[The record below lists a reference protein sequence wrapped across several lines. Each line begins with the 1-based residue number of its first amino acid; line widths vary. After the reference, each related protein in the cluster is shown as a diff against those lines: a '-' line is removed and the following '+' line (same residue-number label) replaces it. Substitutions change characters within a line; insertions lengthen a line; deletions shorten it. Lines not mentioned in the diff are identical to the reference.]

1 MPLPIKRIRRVTADD
16 ALGALIATSAVTKEI
31 ADIMQ
36 FPPAQAAAGILL
48 LVFQTIQ
55 KIQSNKEECYRLA
68 RRCLSMLIDI
78 RDHMSDQW
86 ETAPPS
92 LLKAIAKF
100 EETLESIYTFMKQEA
115 EQKWGSR
122 LIRKNTIEIAMKQH
136 HTALDDAVRSFQIAA
151 LINIQLSLGDGTSRS
166 KSSTSTVA
174 ISSSVV
180 SSGDEQLRESTHALN
195 TTEEATPE
203 IVSDLDHM
211 CSSPVPGSETFTIG
225 EQQGSSS
232 TMPEFELI
240 RRTISEDESA
250 TFPVSSDVEEEL
262 TLTEHHGFNRYH
274 QSQFLMKG
282 KSRIKSGW
290 WAGGVEGDIEGRR
303 AIMLRYESPAMKVDL
318 SVGTQS
324 SAPHT
329 ICQQRWIRDVK
340 ILQNLYHPNLPQ
352 MIGYSNEET
361 PTPFILLANV
371 QTRLPQAM
379 LLDAIKNANLA
390 RCAQMLLR
398 FVSSAYVIDYKGI
411 FDVPRIQYQDT
422 LDAALY
428 LQRQMNLSDSKL
440 QDYVEHAD
448 FRIDAEQTVV
458 MGLPPPEVDNIQSWR
473 NYGLAHSIRGIYLK
487 LLPNGG
493 YAKEPV
499 DSRDDVVSEERQRK
513 LSHLV
518 LLARTLLPGSDNLT
532 VVKERIQRV
541 LCAEDEEDEE
551 ADVSTTLT
559 LRQIRKAAFAVDA
572 PHQAWHRNTVPP
584 SKYSIGDLGYLPKG
598 SDDWEDFVVCC
609 NVFQDNSFNC
619 ATSNHVTG
627 RQGQWVNRIYQQ
639 QDMSPFELPGD
650 INGWSVV
657 VTPELECDIYVIH
670 EKMVVQVNAAW
681 DYLLDNGCTL
691 AKQYGV
697 APEELILVTRVGTEQ
712 RFRVRDLRK
721 IQYWPSSVGA
731 QPHSHMPHHTF
742 PFQHH
747 GYGQM
752 PAGGP
757 QRVPVYGQDISPK
770 IFYLFTSGD
779 KDFPSHFTERPLPAP
794 TQKDEKPP
802 ELNASI
808 TKCFAY
814 LNAKYGFL
822 DYVQLHSE
830 DFDD

>member
-1 MPLPIKRIRRVTADD
+1 MPLPIKRIRKVTADD

-78 RDHMSDQW
+78 RDHMSDHW

-92 LLKAIAKF
+92 LLKAITKF
-100 EETLESIYTFMKQEA
+100 EETLESIHKFMKQEA

-122 LIRKNTIEIAMKQH
+122 LMRKNTIEIAMKQH

-151 LINIQLSLGDGTSRS
+151 LINIQLSLGDASRS
-166 KSSTSTVA
+166 KSSPNAVDM
-174 ISSSVV
+174 
-180 SSGDEQLRESTHALN
+180 SSGGGPSNAVQLRQPTLPLYTAEESSRA
-195 TTEEATPE
+195 
-203 IVSDLDHM
+203 IVSDLDQM
-211 CSSPVPGSETFTIG
+211 CSSPVPGSAVSEQFTIVEPTRSG
-225 EQQGSSS
+225 S
-232 TMPEFELI
+232 TMSDFELI
-240 RRTISEDESA
+240 RRTISADEPTSIE
-250 TFPVSSDVEEEL
+250 TSSDIEEEL
-262 TLTEHHGFNRYH
+262 ILTEHHGFNRYH

-290 WAGGVEGDIEGRR
+290 WAGGIEGAIEGRR
-303 AIMLRYESPAMKVDL
+303 AIMLQYESTSMK
-318 SVGTQS
+318 
-324 SAPHT
+324 
-329 ICQQRWIRDVK
+329 RWIRDVK

-352 MIGYSNEET
+352 MIGYSNDET
-361 PTPFILLANV
+361 PTPFILLANA

-379 LLDAIKNANLA
+379 LLDAIKNVSLA
-390 RCAQMLLR
+390 RCTQMLLR
-398 FVSSAYVIDYKGI
+398 F
-411 FDVPRIQYQDT
+411 YQDT

-440 QDYVEHAD
+440 QDYVERAD
-448 FRIDAEQTVV
+448 FRIDSEHTVV

-473 NYGLAHSIRGIYLK
+473 NYGLAHSIRSIYLK

-493 YAKEPV
+493 NVREPI
-499 DSRDDVVSEERQRK
+499 DTRDKDVSEERQRK

-518 LLARTLLPGSDNLT
+518 VLARALLPESDNLT
-532 VVKERIQRV
+532 VVKERVQRV

-551 ADVSTTLT
+551 ADASSMT
-559 LRQIRKAAFAVDA
+559 LRQIRKAAFAVGA
-572 PHQAWHRNTVPP
+572 QQQAWFRNTVPP
-584 SKYSIGDLGYLPKG
+584 SKYSVGDLGYLPKG
-598 SDDWEDFVVCC
+598 SDDWDDFVVCC
-609 NVFQDNSFNC
+609 NVFHDNGFDC
-619 ATSNHVTG
+619 TTSSHVTG
-627 RQGQWVNRIYQQ
+627 RQGAWVNRIYQQ

-657 VTPELECDIYVIH
+657 VTPESESDIYIIH
-670 EKMVVQVNAAW
+670 EMMMSQVNAAW
-681 DYLLDNGCTL
+681 NFLLDSGRSL

-731 QPHSHMPHHTF
+731 QPHSHMPHHS

-747 GYGQM
+747 GFGQM
-752 PAGGP
+752 PNGGP
-757 QRVPVYGQDISPK
+757 QRAPVYGQDLSPK
-770 IFYLFTSGD
+770 IFYLFTSSD
-779 KDFPSHFTERPLPAP
+779 KDYQSHFSQRPMPAP
-794 TQKDEKPP
+794 MQKDEKPP
-802 ELNASI
+802 ELDASI
-808 TKCFAY
+808 VKCFAY

-822 DYVQLHSE
+822 DYVQLHAE
-830 DFDD
+830 DFED

>member
-68 RRCLSMLIDI
+68 RRCLSMLVDI

-92 LLKAIAKF
+92 LLKAVTKF
-100 EETLESIYTFMKQEA
+100 EETLESIHKFMKQEA

-122 LIRKNTIEIAMKQH
+122 LMRKNTIEIAMKQY

-151 LINIQLSLGDGTSRS
+151 LINIQLSLGDASRS
-166 KSSTSTVA
+166 KSSTNTVA

-180 SSGDEQLRESTHALN
+180 HDDDAQLREPTLPLY
-195 TTEEATPE
+195 TTEEASRA
-203 IVSDLDHM
+203 IVSDLDQM
-211 CSSPVPGSETFTIG
+211 CSSPVPGSAASESFPII
-225 EQQGSSS
+225 ERQEPSS
-232 TMPEFELI
+232 TMSDFELI

-250 TFPVSSDVEEEL
+250 SIPASSDIEEEL

-303 AIMLRYESPAMKVDL
+303 GIMLRYEGTAMK
-318 SVGTQS
+318 
-324 SAPHT
+324 
-329 ICQQRWIRDVK
+329 RWIRDVK

-352 MIGYSNEET
+352 MIGYSNDET
-361 PTPFILLANV
+361 PTPFIVLANV

-379 LLDAIKNANLA
+379 LLDAIKNASLA
-390 RCAQMLLR
+390 QCAQILLR
-398 FVSSAYVIDYKGI
+398 F
-411 FDVPRIQYQDT
+411 YQDT

-458 MGLPPPEVDNIQSWR
+458 MGLPPPEVDSIQSWR

-493 YAKEPV
+493 YATEPV
-499 DSRDDVVSEERQRK
+499 DSREKDVSEERQRK

-518 LLARTLLPGSDNLT
+518 VLARALLPGSDNLT
-532 VVKERIQRV
+532 VVKERVQRV

-551 ADVSTTLT
+551 ADASILT
-559 LRQIRKAAFAVDA
+559 LRQIRKAAFAVGA
-572 PHQAWHRNTVPP
+572 HQQAWHRNTVPP
-584 SKYSIGDLGYLPKG
+584 SKYSVGDLGYLPKG
-598 SDDWEDFVVCC
+598 SNDWEDFVLCC
-609 NVFQDNSFNC
+609 NVFQGNGFDC
-619 ATSNHVTG
+619 ATSSHVTG
-627 RQGQWVNRIYQQ
+627 RQGQWVDRIYQQ

-657 VTPELECDIYVIH
+657 VTPESESDIYIIH
-670 EKMVVQVNAAW
+670 EKMVTQVNAAW
-681 DYLLDNGCTL
+681 NHLLDSGRTL

-712 RFRVRDLRK
+712 RFRVRDLRQ
-721 IQYWPSSVGA
+721 IQYWPTSVHA
-731 QPHSHMPHHTF
+731 QPHSHMHHQSF

-747 GYGQM
+747 GYGQKPM
-752 PAGGP
+752 GGP
-757 QRVPVYGQDISPK
+757 QRVPVYGQDLAPK
-770 IFYLFTSGD
+770 IFYLFTSSD
-779 KDFPSHFTERPLPAP
+779 KDYQSHFSERPMPAP
-794 TQKDEKPP
+794 IQKDEKPP

-808 TKCFAY
+808 VKCFAY

-822 DYVQLHSE
+822 DYVQLHAE
-830 DFDD
+830 DFED